1 MGRTLIKGGKGERE
15 KLSPQ
20 KNMII
25 INLLTSIVAGGAAA
39 GTAVAPGAGTVVG
52 AIVGGVIALG
62 AAIILI
68 STSGDTNSEVKKE
81 NEKKANQLLTESNKL
96 LGEEKPG
103 TAQSRTDDKRTEEQ
117 IRQGLIDTT
126 PELTQ
131 YKIDQARTN
140 EEKRAEL
147 SMNDINTPLY
157 TENNGKN
164 EDDKNK
170 TPIIGTPIPEIKDE
184 TNNNVETP
192 IESTKTVD
200 DWIKFMQE
208 QQKARWDREDKIR
221 KETQRREDTA
231 YQRAIKD
238 AQRAGINVN
247 LLNIQPAASGGGIT
261 QASGMDMS
269 TISSQ
274 MDIDLKEMQQLI
286 DQAFEGKEN
295 EKDRF
300 NTIFGNILSY
310 VTMYLL
316 FKK

>member
-1 MGRTLIKGGKGERE
+1 
-15 KLSPQ
+15 
-20 KNMII
+20 MII
-25 INLLTSIVAGGAAA
+25 INLLTSLVAGGAAA
-39 GTAVAPGAGTVVG
+39 GTAVAPGAGTVIG
-52 AIVGGVIALG
+52 AIIGGVIALG
-62 AAIILI
+62 AAIILVG
-68 STSGDTNSEVKKE
+68 TSGDTNSEAKKE
-81 NEKKANQLLTESNKL
+81 NEKKANQLLAESNRL
-96 LGEEKPG
+96 LGEEKTG

-117 IRQGLIDTT
+117 IRQGLIDSS
-126 PELTQ
+126 PELSQ
-131 YKIDQARTN
+131 YKVDQERTN
-140 EEKRAEL
+140 IEKRAEL
-147 SMNDINTPLY
+147 SMNDTNTPLY

-164 EDDKNK
+164 KDENNK

-184 TNNNVETP
+184 TENNIETP
-192 IESTKTVD
+192 IENTKTVD

-208 QQKARWDREDKIR
+208 KQQAMWDREDKIR
-221 KETQRREDTA
+221 KETQKREDTA

-238 AQRAGINVN
+238 MQRAGINPN
-247 LLNIQPAASGGGIT
+247 LINVQPAESGGGIT